1 VKLRRLTVI
10 IYDTIR
16 YDTRCYFNVR
26 SKSKTDMNLVVS
38 LEIRDLEIVVKTIEV
53 NIQSFIKQ
61 VISDAVTIT
70 MIMQLL

>member
-1 VKLRRLTVI
+1 M
-10 IYDTIR
+10 
-16 YDTRCYFNVR
+16 R
-26 SKSKTDMNLVVS
+26 SKSKTDMSRLNLVVS

-61 VISDAVTIT
+61 VISDAVAIT